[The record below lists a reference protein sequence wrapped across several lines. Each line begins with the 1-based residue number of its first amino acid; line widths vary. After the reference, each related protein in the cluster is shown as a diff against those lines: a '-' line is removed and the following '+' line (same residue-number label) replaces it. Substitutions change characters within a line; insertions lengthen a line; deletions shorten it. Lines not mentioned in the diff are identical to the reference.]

1 MSGNPVYDMFRD
13 FEDRIMSSF
22 VYNSVIDLF
31 PKLAVPAGTHMV
43 DLTIPLTLG
52 FSVAETELL
61 KRSLEQFRSTTG
73 EYQLPMVQ
81 KTIWLTQDEYDR
93 MVAKGQINAYMDRV
107 GKEMAAAADRELV
120 FNNSLTGNQKPFY
133 GMNDLAADDT
143 GTPSRPRPA
152 SSHTTITKA
161 GAWTTATYA
170 STDRAALE
178 GNIHQHAEFAGPLT
192 LFYPAI
198 AEIQLVK
205 DVPGSTI
212 GQRIK
217 AAFEQSFRMV
227 PMGNDENGYCISTK
241 TAETSTNFRLIACN
255 TAKFV
260 FAAPRAPVVRVRDE
274 RASNDPKIFIDYEIY
289 GGLFPVVLATPDGK
303 YTKATADMDTAGA

>member
-1 MSGNPVYDMFRD
+1 MALNMAYEAFRQA
-13 FEDRIMSSF
+13 EDRIMSSF

-31 PKLAVPAGTHMV
+31 PKLEVPAGSHMV
-43 DLTIPLTLG
+43 DLVIPLALG
-52 FSVAETELL
+52 FSVGEVELL
-61 KRSLEQFRSTTG
+61 KRSLEAFRSITG
-73 EYQLPMVQ
+73 EYQLPMIQ
-81 KTIWLTQDEYDR
+81 KTVWLTQDEYDR
-93 MVAKGQINAYMDRV
+93 LVAKGQLSAFMDRV

-133 GMNDLAADDT
+133 GLNDLGADDT

-152 SSHTTITKA
+152 SSFTTLTKA

-170 STDRAALE
+170 SSDRAALE
-178 GNIHQHAEFAGPLT
+178 GSIHQFAEFAGPLT
-192 LFYPAI
+192 LFYPAA

-217 AAFEQSFRMV
+217 TTFEQSFRMV
-227 PMGNDENGYCISTK
+227 PMGNDENSLCISTK
-241 TAETSTNFRLIACN
+241 TAETSTNFRLIAAN

-260 FAAPRAPVVRVRDE
+260 FAAPRAPVVRIRDE
-274 RASNDPKIFIDYEIY
+274 RASNDPKIFIDYEVY
-289 GGLFPVVLATPDGK
+289 GGLIPIVLVTPDGK
-303 YTKATADMDTAGA
+303 TTKATADMDTAGA